1 MRKRSIF
8 ALVFVLSMLLAFGVF
23 AAGKDQSSSQSSD
36 QSTRGGGAASSSSQ
50 SGTYSRTAE
59 GKMPIERASKIIG
72 MNVKN
77 PQGETLG
84 DVKDIAIDD
93 KTGRIAYAVLAPSSS
108 VGAGSKYFAIP
119 WKALTFSTTGDN
131 LILNASKDKLKN
143 APGFNKDNWPD
154 FANQQWGSEVHRY
167 YGQQPYW
174 EGQSG
179 ASSSSQGGSSQ

>member
-1 MRKRSIF
+1 MKKGSIF

-23 AAGKDQSSSQSSD
+23 AAGQDQSSSQSSD
-36 QSTRGGGAASSSSQ
+36 QATRGGDAT
-50 SGTYSRTAE
+50 SGTYSRTEA

-93 KTGRIAYAVLAPSSS
+93 KSGRIAYAVLAPSSS
-108 VGAGSKYFAIP
+108 VGAGDKYFAIP